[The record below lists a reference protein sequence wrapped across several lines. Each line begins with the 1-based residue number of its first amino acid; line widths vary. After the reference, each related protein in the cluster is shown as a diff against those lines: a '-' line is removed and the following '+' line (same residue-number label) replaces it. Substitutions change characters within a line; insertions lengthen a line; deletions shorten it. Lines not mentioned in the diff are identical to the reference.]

1 MNGAELPSGH
11 VMGVQPAQMDYISKK
26 KQAIK
31 NDGHDKCSTVHG
43 KGSTDEAN
51 TSFSAA
57 GKLDQGVPN
66 VSDRSNAM
74 LMMSDKKTSN
84 EVEDNLDEF
93 FASLG

>member
-31 NDGHDKCSTVHG
+31 NDGHEKCSTDHG
-43 KGSTDEAN
+43 NGAIDEAN
-51 TSFSAA
+51 TSLSVAEE
-57 GKLDQGVPN
+57 LDGGVPGI
-66 VSDRSNAM
+66 SDRSDAM
-74 LMMSDKKTSN
+74 VMMSDAKTPN